1 MTDTKFD
8 FEDLIHDI
16 MVEGD
21 STNAAL
27 KRWQERYPQY
37 CGRLEEFF
45 NGWAVQKL
53 YADLPDDDE
62 VPEIDEERLV
72 QQGVEFA
79 MGMLRSQGRL
89 LPETP
94 VELPQPFDQVVLTAI
109 YLLHGKA
116 EAVAIAQRVGD
127 MLNREVFVGSMYV
140 ALDRLENQGFARGVE
155 ADPACEPDGNPRRYF
170 TVTLAG
176 ERVLALA
183 RLRST
188 AVADFLGDFA

>member
-1 MTDTKFD
+1 MTDSKFD
-8 FEDLIHDI
+8 FEDLIHDV

-21 STNAAL
+21 SSNAAL

-37 CGRLEEFF
+37 RDRLAEFF

-53 YADLPDDDE
+53 YADLPDDEE
-62 VPEIDEERLV
+62 VPQIDEDRLV
-72 QQGVEFA
+72 KEGVEFA
-79 MGMLRSQGRL
+79 MEILRSQGRL

-94 VELPQPFDQVVLTAI
+94 AELPEPFDQYVVTAI
-109 YLLHGKA
+109 YLLHGRADAVRIA
-116 EAVAIAQRVGD
+116 ERVGE
-127 MLNREVFVGSMYV
+127 MSNREVFVGSMYV
-140 ALDRLENQGFARGVE
+140 TLDRLENQGLVRGVE

-183 RLRST
+183 KQRST

>member
-1 MTDTKFD
+1 MTDSKFD
-8 FEDLIHDI
+8 FQNLIQDV
-16 MVEGD
+16 MYEGD
-21 STNAAL
+21 SSVAAL

-37 CGRLEEFF
+37 RDRLAEFF
-45 NGWAVQKL
+45 SGWVVQKL

-72 QQGVEFA
+72 QEGVEFA
-79 MGMLRSQGRL
+79 MDILRSQGRL
-89 LPETP
+89 LPGTP
-94 VELPQPFDQVVLTAI
+94 AELPQPFDQLVLTAI

-116 EAVAIAQRVGD
+116 DAVAIAQRVSE
-127 MLNREVFVGSMYV
+127 MSSREVFVGDMYV
-140 ALDRLENQGFARGVE
+140 ALDRLENQGLVRGVD

-183 RLRST
+183 RQQST
-188 AVADFLGDFA
+188 AIADFLGDFA